1 MKTSSFTLLAVA
13 LVTLFAAGAA
23 YAVRSSTANLTISA
37 TVAEGAVLVAEPATF
52 DSVDVTSGV
61 SIAQAQL
68 KVQLPSG
75 TVAVI
80 LLDQG
85 VNPGATSQDAV
96 PQRQMSGPN
105 GVKLAYTIA
114 QANGSAWGNAADTGM
129 DYVGTGSS
137 KALTVTVKIVD
148 GQNVPVG
155 TYSDT
160 INVTIKF

>member
-1 MKTSSFTLLAVA
+1 MKISPFTVRALALA
-13 LVTLFAAGAA
+13 TLFAAGAA
-23 YAVRSSTANLTISA
+23 YAVRSTTANLTVSA
-37 TVAEGAVLVAEPATF
+37 TVAESAVMVAEPAAF
-52 DSVDVTSGV
+52 GAVDITKGD

-68 KVQLPSG
+68 TVQLPSG
-75 TVAVI
+75 MAAVI

-85 VNPGATSQDAV
+85 VNPRATSQDAV

-105 GVKLAYTIA
+105 GVKLTYTIA

-129 DYVGTGSS
+129 AYVGTGSS
-137 KALTVTVKIVD
+137 AALTVSVKIVD
-148 GQNVPVG
+148 GQNVPAG